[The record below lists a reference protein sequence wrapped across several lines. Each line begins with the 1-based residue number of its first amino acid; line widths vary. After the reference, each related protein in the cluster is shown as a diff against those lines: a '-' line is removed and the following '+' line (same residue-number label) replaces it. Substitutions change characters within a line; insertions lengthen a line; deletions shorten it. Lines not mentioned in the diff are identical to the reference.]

1 MTASSELRFR
11 IGMGG
16 ALIAPLVFLVGAT
29 AHFVFLDAFDMNAL
43 TMSGLVG
50 LIIAA
55 LFAEDYARF
64 WESVVNGIASPIAI
78 TVTLILFVVG
88 PLATL
93 VEVTG
98 VSEGF
103 VWLASQLGV
112 GGGVFPAIVFL
123 AACAMSMSTGT
134 SLGTMFTAFPIFYP
148 AGAALDA
155 EPALLAGAILSG
167 ALFGDNL
174 APISDTTV
182 VSATTQRFR
191 TRPGVADVAGVVAAR
206 ARYALPAAG
215 MSFVLYLVVGVL
227 FLDSGSGA
235 GGAVAADA
243 SPRGLVMLLPIAALF
258 VVAFWKRDLYLAIT
272 VGLIAGTITG
282 LLAGLLTPRD
292 IVSVD
297 DGAST
302 GYLVDGVAGMLPLI
316 GLSLMVFGML
326 GVLQAGGVLERIITT
341 ISASDFAG
349 TPRGA
354 EIAIG
359 GGQTIVTGLFAG
371 VVGPSIVTFGP
382 VVDRIGASA
391 GLHPYRRAN
400 VMDCFG
406 MGIACILPALSAF
419 LFISAD
425 LTSGHDGMP
434 ALAPAQVFVACFY
447 PLVLTAIMVF
457 SVVTGWGR
465 TFEGPDGAPVK
476 ERPTE
481 AELMTSDQPAPG
493 R

>member
-1 MTASSELRFR
+1 MTSTDVLRFK
-11 IGMGG
+11 IGMSG
-16 ALIAPLVFLVGAT
+16 AIIAPAVFLISAI
-29 AHFVFLDAFDMNAL
+29 AHFVFLNAFDMNAL
-43 TMSGLVG
+43 TMSALVG

-55 LFAEDYARF
+55 LFAEDYGRF
-64 WESVVNGIASPIAI
+64 WGSVVGGIATPIAI

-103 VWLASQLGV
+103 VWLASEVGV
-112 GGGVFPAIVFL
+112 GGGVFPAVVFL

-148 AGAALDA
+148 AGATLDA

-191 TRPGVADVAGVVAAR
+191 TRSGVADIGGVVAAR
-206 ARYALPAAG
+206 AKYALTAAAL
-215 MSFVLYLVVGVL
+215 SFVLYLIIGVL
-227 FLDSGSGA
+227 FLDSGGA
-235 GGAVAADA
+235 GGVSPGADA
-243 SPRGLVMLLPIAALF
+243 SPRGLVMLIPIAALF

-272 VGLIAGTITG
+272 VGLIGGTITG
-282 LLAGLLTPRD
+282 LLAGLLTPGD
-292 IVSVD
+292 IVSAK
-297 DGAST
+297 DGVAT
-302 GYLVDGVAGMLPLI
+302 GYLIEGVAGMLPLI

-326 GVLQAGGVLERIITT
+326 GVLQAGGVLERIITK
-341 ISASDFAG
+341 ISESKFAG

-359 GGQTIVTGLFAG
+359 GGQSIVTGLFAG

-382 VVDRIGASA
+382 VVDRIGATV

-400 VMDCFG
+400 VMDCFA
-406 MGIACILPALSAF
+406 MGVACVVPALSAF

-425 LTSGHDGMP
+425 LTSGHEGMP
-434 ALAPAQVFVACFY
+434 GLAPAQVFIACFY

-457 SVVTGWGR
+457 SVLTGWGR
-465 TFEGPDGAPVK
+465 TFEGPNGAQLK
-476 ERPTE
+476 KRPAD
-481 AELMTSDQPAPG
+481 AELVSDRLA
-493 R
+493 